1 MIIRHSGIAAGAG
14 EKDMYQAVELTK
26 DIFWVG
32 AIDWAVRDFHGYTTP
47 HGTTYNSYLIKGE
60 KTALVDTVRA
70 PFFPEMISR
79 IRSVHDP
86 KEVDYLIVNHLEMDH
101 SGAVPLFKEMVPEA
115 QVVATDHGIK
125 GMKRHFEE
133 EWFVHKVRTGDEIS
147 LGGKTLLFL
156 EAYMLHWP
164 DSMFTYVKE
173 DGVLLP
179 NDGFGQHYASSYR
192 FDDEERQLA
201 TILDEAAKYFANI
214 LMPLAPL
221 IPPLLKK
228 AEKMGMSINMIA
240 PSHGIIWRSHV
251 SEIIGSY
258 VDWCTGVAQDK
269 VLVIYDTM
277 WGSTEA
283 MAKAISAGISKAGV
297 ENKLIHVRKN
307 HYSDIVKEILTAKVL
322 AIGSPTINEGV
333 FPSVAQILSYVK
345 GLRPLNKKGVA
356 FGSYGWGGE
365 ALEAINNEMRASGI
379 EVVEPGL
386 GVVYVPMR
394 EDLES
399 CFELGERIAAYART

>member
-1 MIIRHSGIAAGAG
+1 
-14 EKDMYQAVELTK
+14 MYQAVELT
-26 DIFWVG
+26 DGIFWVG
-32 AIDWAVRDFHGYTTP
+32 AIDWGVRDFHGYTTP
-47 HGTTYNSYLIKGE
+47 HGTTYNAYLIKGE

-70 PFFPEMISR
+70 SFFPEMMSR
-79 IRSVHDP
+79 IRSVQDP
-86 KEVDYLIVNHLEMDH
+86 GEIDYLIVNHLEMDH
-101 SGAVPLFKEMVPEA
+101 SGAVPLFKEQVPDA
-115 QVVATDHGIK
+115 QMVATDHGIK
-125 GMKRHFEE
+125 GMKRHFKE
-133 EWFVHKVRTGDEIS
+133 EWSVQKVRTGDEIS
-147 LGGKTLLFL
+147 LGRKTLLFL

-173 DGVLLP
+173 DCVLLP
-179 NDGFGQHYASSYR
+179 NDGFGQHYASFHR
-192 FDDEERQLA
+192 FDDEDSQLP

-228 AEKMGMSINMIA
+228 VEKMGIAINMIA

-251 SEIIGSY
+251 DEIIGSY

-297 ENKLIHVRKN
+297 EHKLIHVRRN
-307 HYSDIVKEILTAKVL
+307 HYSDIVKEILTARVL
-322 AIGSPTINEGV
+322 AIGSPTINEGI
-333 FPSVAQILSYVK
+333 FPSIAQILSYLK
-345 GLRPLNKKGVA
+345 GLHPLKKKGVA

-365 ALEAINNEMRASGI
+365 ALEAINNDMRASGI
-379 EVVEPGL
+379 EVLEPGL
-386 GVVYVPMR
+386 GAVYVPMNQ
-394 EDLES
+394 DLES
-399 CFELGERIAAYART
+399 CFQLGERLAAYART